1 MLITQLKPKEELLE
15 VVKGKKIFVLQCYG
29 CAEAYLPKE
38 EINLFLATALAGSP
52 KELKNEVI
60 TSSDVTIIANII
72 TDYLCNQ
79 EYTKL
84 RIGLW
89 QEDLGKAEKII
100 IFSCGVGVQVVSS
113 ILSQVSSIRYQ
124 VYPGCNT
131 LYLNGFQG
139 LTPLNFDCG
148 QCNQC
153 WLNYTGS
160 ICPITACAKSLLN
173 GPCGGAKNGK
183 CEIATMDCGWEKI
196 YKKLESLGKVGT
208 VKEIIQLRNY
218 KKVNLG

>member
-15 VVKGKKIFVLQCYG
+15 VVEGKKIFVLQCYG

-38 EINLFLATALAGSP
+38 EINLFLE
-52 KELKNEVI
+52 ELKN
-60 TSSDVTIIANII
+60 SDVTISANII

-79 EYTKL
+79 KYTKL

-89 QEDLGKAEKII
+89 QENLGKAEKII

-124 VYPGCNT
+124 VYPGCDT

-196 YKKLESLGKVGT
+196 YEKLESLGKVGT
-208 VKEIIQLRNY
+208 VKKLIQFHNY
-218 KKVNLG
+218 KKLNL